1 MDHTCCN
8 LLWLSLIIIG
18 RGDYTD
24 NWTGEEITL
33 TIGQAFDLAYRRFLE
48 TSGKDLEVQHRLML
62 LQQKVKRL
70 ESENSI
76 LRQRLTDVAQIKGQV
91 SNHCVLLYTV

>member
-1 MDHTCCN
+1 M
-8 LLWLSLIIIG
+8 
-18 RGDYTD
+18 
-24 NWTGEEITL
+24 
-33 TIGQAFDLAYRRFLE
+33 AYRRFLE
-48 TSGKDLEVQHRLML
+48 TSGKDLEVQRRLML

-91 SNHCVLLYTV
+91 SNHFVLRYTVFRTNENSVDMLEENSETSVKLQWL